1 MPWDFKKEV
10 KRKAVHLLSLF
21 FLLSY
26 MFFGA
31 FYGEKISLFL
41 LVLLLIIF
49 LEVEYIRVELKRKIP
64 IISGLW
70 REKEE
75 KRFGGQVF
83 FLLGAIISLAVFNLD
98 IAIAA
103 LLMATFGDMAA
114 SLIGKRFGKTW
125 VLRERAWE
133 GIIAEFAVDLI
144 VGVVVLNSLWV
155 LLVMAVTATIT
166 ETLIYTLD
174 DNLVVPIFA
183 GFNGQI
189 VFWIIQVFFK

>member
-26 MFFGA
+26 MLFGA
-31 FYGEKISLFL
+31 FYGEKISLLL
-41 LVLLLIIF
+41 LVLLLVIF
-49 LEVEYIRVELKRKIP
+49 LEIEYIRVELKRKIP
-64 IISGLW
+64 IISELW

-83 FLLGAIISLAVFNLD
+83 FLVGAIISLAVFNLD

-103 LLMATFGDMAA
+103 LLMVTFGDMAA

-125 VLRERAWE
+125 VLHERAWE

-144 VGVVVLNSLWV
+144 VGAFILSNLWI
-155 LLVMAVTATIT
+155 LLVMAVTATVT

-174 DNLVVPIFA
+174 DNLIVPIFA

-189 VFWIIQVFFK
+189 VFWIIQTFFR